1 MLRYVSVDGECGNG
15 MPLEQPS
22 ERERGKH
29 SMFTDRIVA
38 DGKIAPTNIASSM
51 VAQYIGRMSVPPV
64 MMAQVAYEVYEQCLE

>member
-1 MLRYVSVDGECGNG
+1 
-15 MPLEQPS
+15 
-22 ERERGKH
+22 
-29 SMFTDRIVA
+29 MFTDRIVA